1 MSTSAPQPGSAWT
14 MFALFS
20 VLVLGTGAALH
31 RERALFGGSYGST
44 GLLSQVSE
52 EVTFSVPFEVT
63 GALNFAPDLPT
74 SRRNIAGRTGTAAR
88 ASALPI
94 ATPPGDLSQTQL
106 AELAGDP
113 ASGVVIPLGAAQNS
127 PAGSVGPSGS
137 GIGSPFGSTGGTGG
151 SGGGGSI
158 STANPPPPPPPP
170 PVSAVPEPAT
180 WAMMIF
186 GFAFIGGTLRSR
198 RIARS
203 ANRKAVAV

>member
-1 MSTSAPQPGSAWT
+1 

-31 RERALFGGSYGST
+31 RERTLFGESYGST
-44 GLLSQVSE
+44 SLLSQASE

-74 SRRNIAGRTGTAAR
+74 ARRNIAELTGTAAR

-137 GIGSPFGSTGGTGG
+137 GIGSPLGSTGGTGG

-158 STANPPPPPPPP
+158 STANPPPPPPPPPTPEPPPPPPP

-186 GFAFIGGTLRSR
+186 GFAFIGGTLRRR